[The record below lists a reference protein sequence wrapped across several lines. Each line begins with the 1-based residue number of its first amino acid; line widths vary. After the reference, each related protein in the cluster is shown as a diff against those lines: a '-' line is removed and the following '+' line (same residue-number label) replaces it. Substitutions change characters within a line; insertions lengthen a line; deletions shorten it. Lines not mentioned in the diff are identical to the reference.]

1 VRVAVVLLDAGNELY
16 ALSAA
21 IDTVVVL
28 GAVVWAARGEPFG
41 RRLLYALAIALA
53 LLAVKGLVMLS
64 LDLDALGV
72 AHVVWLDLVVV
83 APLAGLAV
91 VALAWRRAGTAL
103 RVGAVAACLMA
114 PLGAYASF
122 VEPSML
128 RVERTDVP
136 LPSGRAGDRP
146 LKVAVI
152 ADLQFERLGGHERD
166 AVERAMEERP
176 DVILLAGDYHQGD
189 GDSFEGQL
197 PEIRDLLRRLDA
209 PGGVFS
215 VQGDA
220 EGFEEYA
227 RTMAGTGIRPLLN
240 EVARTRVGDRRV
252 TIAGLERDYDS
263 PAALTATRRLERARG
278 ARDVRIL
285 LAHRPDAV
293 FNLAPDTRV
302 DLTVAGHTHGG
313 QLQVPLF
320 GPLWISSEVPRDVG
334 AGGLHSVDGRRIYVS
349 RGVGVE
355 RGDAPRFRLNAPP
368 ELAILTLR

>member
-1 VRVAVVLLDAGNELY
+1 MLSDAGNDVY

-21 IDTVVVL
+21 FDAVVVL
-28 GAVVWAARGEPFG
+28 AAVAWAARGAPFG
-41 RRLLYALAIALA
+41 RRLLKALVVALAALA
-53 LLAVKGLVMLS
+53 AKGVAMLLLGL
-64 LDLDALGV
+64 DPGLGV

-91 VALAWRRAGTAL
+91 LALAWRRTGTAL
-103 RVGAVAACLMA
+103 RVAAVAACLMA

-128 RVERTDVP
+128 RIERTDVP
-136 LPSGRAGDRP
+136 LAPERDGDRP
-146 LKVAVI
+146 VKVVVI
-152 ADLQFERLGGHERD
+152 ADLQFERLGDYERD
-166 AVERAMEERP
+166 AVERAMAERP
-176 DVILLAGDYHQGD
+176 DLILLAGDYHQGD
-189 GDSFEGQL
+189 GDSFESQL
-197 PEIRDLLRRLDA
+197 GDIRALLRELDA
-209 PGGVFS
+209 PGGVYA

-220 EGFEEYA
+220 EGFEEVS
-227 RTMAGTGIRPLLN
+227 RTMAGTGVRLLLN
-240 EVARTRVGDRRV
+240 EVARARVGDRRL

-263 PAALTATRRLERARG
+263 PAAQAASRRLERARG
-278 ARDVRIL
+278 ERDVRIL

-293 FNLAPDTRV
+293 FGLAPDTRV

-313 QLQVPLF
+313 QVQVPLF
-320 GPLWISSEVPRDVG
+320 GPLWVSSEVPREVG
-334 AGGLHSVDGRRIYVS
+334 AGGLHSLDGRRIYVS